1 MFGDPHLVT
10 LDGHK
15 YTFNGHGEFTL
26 IQSLDK
32 SLTIQVRMTEP
43 PTNNASNQTLAGSGT
58 VISAIVAKHIDS
70 DTVQFELIDN
80 RLVAIVNTNE
90 VDFSEIS
97 ELQFENLTVTS
108 KGNKTL
114 SAILAAR
121 VTITVQEKN
130 NILLDLA
137 VTLSDDYYQ
146 NIGGL
151 LGNYNGD
158 KDDDLQPKNGSA
170 SLPLNATIEE
180 IHYQFGLSCKDI

>member
-10 LDGHK
+10 LDQHK

-114 SAILAAR
+114 SAILAAG
-121 VTITVQEKN
+121 VTNTVQEKN
-130 NILLDLA
+130 NLSNLLF
-137 VTLSDDYYQ
+137 TMSDDYYQ
-146 NIGGL
+146 NIL
-151 LGNYNGD
+151 CLVFWIITMEVR
-158 KDDDLQPKNGSA
+158 KMISSQRMVVLVC
-170 SLPLNATIEE
+170 L
-180 IHYQFGLSCKDI
+180 